1 MDVVP
6 QLAGIVRV
14 VSPGPLL
21 DDFVVGVAGADQH
34 DRRTPVALPELATG
48 EGVAEDRH
56 QLAVGRDHRRPQ
68 VGARDTP
75 ALGEPRAGQIDD
87 FAAEQRDSGDRA
99 VIGPQAM
106 PPMRG
111 ARSGSLIVAVSV

>member
-14 VSPGPLL
+14 VSPGPLV

-34 DRRTPVALPELATG
+34 DGRTPVALPDLATG

-68 VGARDTP
+68 VGAHDTP
-75 ALGEPRAGQIDD
+75 ALSDPRAGQIDD
-87 FAAEQRDSGDRA
+87 LPVDQRDSGDRA
-99 VIGPQAM
+99 AAGPQALTRT
-106 PPMRG
+106 P
-111 ARSGSLIVAVSV
+111 AD